1 MITQAKRLMSN
12 CALALVLA
20 FLFTAPGAWASVTS
34 GTLTISMS
42 GERGYLECATLDWST
57 DVSSACVAQIGS
69 IEGQIE
75 RIVILSDSGAT
86 SPVSPYTI
94 SLTDRDGFDM
104 LGGAGVDVVST
115 ITRELIPRDVW
126 TFAAT
131 TMTLTGLYTTDTI
144 SLTGGFTSPALTIT
158 GYVEAQPITYPA
170 QTFTRTVA
178 TTGTLLMSGP
188 LDLQIL
194 NAGVNRGGIIRIQ
207 FRR

>member
-1 MITQAKRLMSN
+1 MITQTKRLMSN

-144 SLTGGFTSPALTIT
+144 SLT
-158 GYVEAQPITYPA
+158 YPA

-188 LDLQIL
+188 LDLEIL